1 LIARLALVLSVA
13 VSLPAAAQSLP
24 SPIADPAGAVK
35 GLRPIP
41 GPVIETP
48 GFTRAVAR
56 GTRTRTG
63 VPGATNWVQRARY
76 SITARLDPASHRLS
90 GHATV
95 VYRNNS
101 PDTLPR
107 VAVYLRQN
115 AFAGESP
122 KRDFLPVT
130 KGMQVTKVGAAG
142 QALLP
147 VTERPRRGAAPQ
159 PGYRINGTI
168 MWVQLPKPLLPQDS
182 VSLEFTWSYEVP
194 LSPSDGRQGREEDV
208 YIIGYWY
215 PQVAVYD
222 DLDGWVTDPYTAGAE
237 FYMDPADYDV
247 RMTVPRRWV
256 VGATGTLMDSG
267 RVLSKRSLDR
277 IASVHGRRDPV
288 RVIGPEDWATGGGLA
303 TTPTSTWHFTAS
315 NVRDFAWG
323 AGNRYIWDVCSALV
337 KNDHGGTDTVMI
349 SSFFR
354 KSDAA
359 AAWSLGG
366 ARYTRDAIEQMS
378 AWLWPYPYPQMT
390 SMEGVLTGGGME
402 FPMLTSMQPWP
413 DTLSLAGDLMHETAH
428 MWFPMQVGSN
438 ETRHAWM
445 DEGFTQFNVA
455 QGMRVLYGEPRQGGR
470 PNDSEQG
477 QRRTYVGPARGGED
491 AALMT
496 WSDLFPSDLYFIS
509 NYNKTANVLVALRAI
524 MGEDKLHAALRSY
537 GRAWLNRHPDP
548 VDFFNAMNT
557 AAGKDLSWFW
567 STWFYNA
574 WPLDQAIA
582 GVKTVGDS
590 LEVIIEDRGLAP
602 MPVRLAVTRK
612 GGKVERVELPVERW
626 LSGARTITTRLPS
639 ASTVTSVQI
648 DPEEVFPDIHPENQ
662 RWTP

>member
-1 LIARLALVLSVA
+1 VRGS
-13 VSLPAAAQSLP
+13 
-24 SPIADPAGAVK
+24 
-35 GLRPIP
+35 RPIP

-48 GFTRAVAR
+48 GFTRAVAN

-63 VPGATNWVQRARY
+63 VPGPKNWVQHARY
-76 SITARLDPASHRLS
+76 RIDARLNPAQHRLS
-90 GHATV
+90 GHEIVT
-95 VYRNNS
+95 YLNNS

-107 VAVYLRQN
+107 IAVYLRQN

-130 KGMQVTKVGAAG
+130 KGMSLTRVGASG
-142 QALLP
+142 QALHP
-147 VTERPRRGAAPQ
+147 IVERPRRGAAPT
-159 PGYRINGTI
+159 PGYRVNGTV
-168 MWVQLPKPLLPQDS
+168 MWIQLPKPLMPGDS
-182 VSLEFTWSYEVP
+182 TSLEFSWSYEVP
-194 LSPSDGRQGREEDV
+194 PSPSDGRQGREDDV

-247 RMTVPRRWV
+247 RIVLPRGWI
-256 VGATGTLMDSG
+256 VGATGTLQDSSK
-267 RVLSKRSLDR
+267 VLSKRSLDR
-277 IASVHGRRDPV
+277 IAAVRGTREPV

-303 TTPTSTWHFTAS
+303 PATSTSSWHFTAE

-323 AGNRYIWDVCSALV
+323 AGNRYIWDVTSALV
-337 KNDHGGTDTVMI
+337 RNDRGGTDTVMI

-359 AAWSLGG
+359 AAWNLGG
-366 ARYTRDAIEQMS
+366 ARFTRDAIEQMS
-378 AWLWPYPYPQMT
+378 AHLWPYPWPQMT
-390 SMEGVLTGGGME
+390 SMEGVLTSGGME

-413 DTLSLAGDLMHETAH
+413 DTLSLAGDLMHETGH

-445 DEGFTQFNVA
+445 DEGFTQYDVA

-470 PNDSEQG
+470 ANDSEQG
-477 QRRTYVGPARGGED
+477 QRQTYLQPARAGSD

-496 WSDLFPSDLYFIS
+496 WSDLFPSDLYFTS
-509 NYNKTANVLVALRAI
+509 NYNKTANVLVALRAL
-524 MGEDKLHAALRSY
+524 MGKDPFHAALRGY
-537 GRAWLNRHPDP
+537 GRAWLGRHPDP
-548 VDFFNAMNT
+548 ADFFNAMNT
-557 AAGKDLSWFW
+557 AAGKDLGWFW

-582 GVKTVGDS
+582 GARIAGDS
-590 LEVIIEDRGLAP
+590 LEVTIEDRGLAP

-612 GGKVERVELPVERW
+612 GGAVERIELPVERW
-626 LSGARTITTRLPS
+626 LSGARVTTVRLASPATI
-639 ASTVTSVQI
+639 TSVQI
-648 DPEEVFPDIHPENQ
+648 DPEGVFPDIHPENQ
-662 RWTP
+662 RWNSQ